1 MKRKISGPEKAAIL
15 LMDLGE
21 EKAAQVLA
29 NMDER
34 EIQTLGNYMSSLGN
48 VDMKIMDSVNKDFY
62 SHLETGASGL
72 GRTGTDF
79 LKSTLHQAMDPAKA
93 NEILKNITS
102 PDQELGGGLETIR
115 LLEPKVIA
123 NFIEKEHPQTAAII
137 IAHLEPD
144 IASQTLKEISNN
156 KRMEIVHRLATL
168 ERVSPQ
174 VLKDLDDALKTEFQ
188 YSGNFTGNK
197 LGGKEVAA
205 RLVGSMDKATESM
218 ILTSMEE
225 VDPDMANNIRELIFT
240 FEDVQKVDNEGI
252 QALLKGVK
260 SEDLLIALKTA
271 SDELKTKILSNM
283 SERAANIL
291 IEDLDSLGPTKLS
304 DVEKAQQKIISIC
317 KHLEESGS
325 IVLGRG
331 EALV

>member
-1 MKRKISGPEKAAIL
+1 MSRKISGPEKAAIL

-48 VDMKIMDSVNKDFY
+48 VDMKVMDSVNKDFY
-62 SHLETGASGL
+62 SDLETGVSGL
-72 GRTGTDF
+72 GRSGNDF
-79 LKSTLHQAMDPAKA
+79 LKSALHQAMDPNKA
-93 NEILKNITS
+93 NEILNNISS

-115 LLEPKVIA
+115 LLEPNVIA
-123 NFIEKEHPQTAAII
+123 GFIENEHPQTAAII
-137 IAHLEPD
+137 LAHLEPEV
-144 IASQTLKEISNN
+144 ASQTVKQISEN

-188 YSGNFTGNK
+188 YSGTFTGNK

-205 RLVGSMDKATESM
+205 RLMGSMDRETETM
-218 ILTSMEE
+218 ILSSMEE
-225 VDPDMANNIRELIFT
+225 IDPDMANEIRELRFT
-240 FEDVQKVDNEGI
+240 FEDIQKVDDEGI
-252 QALLKGVK
+252 RLLLRDVT

-271 SDELKTKILSNM
+271 SDEVKIKFFTNM
-283 SERAANIL
+283 SDRAADML
-291 IEDLDSLGPTKLS
+291 QEDLELLGPTKIS
-304 DVEKAQQKIISIC
+304 EVEKAQQKIVSIC
-317 KHLEESGS
+317 KYLEDSGA
-325 IVLGRG
+325 IVMGRG